1 MPKTFE
7 GLQKKEKAKKE
18 REMEKERKTVLRRNI
33 NTANYR
39 RAAKN
44 ESLETVSSNSSN
56 GSSSSKSSNPDRI
69 ELQDEGTTYNRI
81 HSKTRKGGKRKN
93 RRTKR
98 RSYRSKQN

>member
-1 MPKTFE
+1 ME
-7 GLQKKEKAKKE
+7 NEKKI
-18 REMEKERKTVLRRNI
+18 VLRRNK
-33 NTANYR
+33 NYANYW

-56 GSSSSKSSNPDRI
+56 GSSSSKSSNPNLI
-69 ELQDEGTTYNRI
+69 ELQDEGTTYNRM